1 MRRSTFLLLA
11 PALLFVAGCDIED
24 FGSSDRFTA
33 DFHYSQPLKPG
44 GRVTV
49 ETFNGSVEIAGSD
62 QDTVDVSG
70 TKYAAS
76 QELLD
81 QLKIEV
87 VKTGDEVQIRTVR
100 PSERRGSMGAK
111 YVIRVPRK
119 VELERISTSNGS
131 IHVNDVDGPA
141 RLHTSNGSVHAGSLK
156 GSLDVSTSNSGI
168 EVEDFAG
175 SAVLKTSN
183 GRVRAEGISGQL
195 EAQTSNGGIIVHL
208 AKAEAGHPV
217 RLDTSNGSIDLTIDQ
232 PLMNDVTAT
241 TSNSG
246 ITVHLA
252 PSTAAHVKAH
262 TSNGSIS
269 SDFDVKMQ
277 GEISKHSLEGT
288 IGAGGPM
295 LELDTSN
302 GSIHLV
308 KL

>member
-87 VKTGDEVQIRTVR
+87 VKIGDEVQIRTVR

>member
-1 MRRSTFLLLA
+1 MRRSTFLLLT
-11 PALLFVAGCDIED
+11 PALLFLAGCDIED

-33 DFHYSQPLKPG
+33 DFHYSQPLKAG

-62 QDTVDVSG
+62 QETVDVSG
-70 TKYAAS
+70 VKYAAT

-81 QLKIEV
+81 AMKIEV
-87 VKTGDEVQIRTVR
+87 VKTGDVVQIRTVR
-100 PSERRGSMGAK
+100 PSSRMGSMGAK

-119 VELERISTSNGS
+119 VELDRVSSSNGS
-131 IHVNDVDGPA
+131 IHINDLEGPA
-141 RLHTSNGSVHAGSLK
+141 RLRTSNGGVHANNLK
-156 GSLDVSTSNSGI
+156 GNLDVSTSNGGI
-168 EVEDFAG
+168 EVEDLEG

-183 GRVRAEGISGQL
+183 ARVRAEGVRGQL
-195 EAQTSNGGIIVHL
+195 EAETSNGGINVHL
-208 AKAEAGHPV
+208 AKAEAGHPI
-217 RLDTSNGSIDLTIDQ
+217 RLGTSNGGIDVTLDQ
-232 PLMNDVTAT
+232 PTQNDVIAS
-241 TSNSG
+241 TSNAG

-252 PSTAAHVKAH
+252 PSIAARVKAH

-269 SDFDVKMQ
+269 TDFDVQTQ
-277 GEISKHSLEGT
+277 GQVSKHSLEGN

-295 LELDTSN
+295 LELTTSN

>member
-1 MRRSTFLLLA
+1 MRKSTLLLLA

-44 GRVTV
+44 GRVTL
-49 ETFNGSVEIAGSD
+49 ENFNGSVEIAGSD

-70 TKYAAS
+70 SKYAAS

-87 VKTGDEVQIRTVR
+87 TKAGDEVLIRTVR

-111 YVIRVPRK
+111 YVIRVPRR

-141 RLHTSNGSVHAGSLK
+141 RLRTSNGSVHTNNLK
-156 GSLDVSTSNSGI
+156 GNLDASTSNSAI
-168 EVEDFAG
+168 EVEDLEG

-183 GRVRAEGISGQL
+183 GRVRVDGVRGQL
-195 EAQTSNGGIIVHL
+195 EAETSNSGITAHL
-208 AKAEAGHPV
+208 AKVESGHPV
-217 RLDTSNGSIDLTIDQ
+217 RLGTSNGSIDLTVDQ
-232 PLMNDVTAT
+232 PIVNDVTAT
-241 TSNSG
+241 TSNGG
-246 ITVHLA
+246 ITLHLA
-252 PSTAAHVKAH
+252 PSIAARVRAH

-269 SDFDVKMQ
+269 SDFDVKVT

-288 IGAGGPM
+288 IGEGGPM
-295 LELDTSN
+295 VELETSN